1 MNTVYKEKID
11 KDHFSLNLIFIFQN
25 IRKLEKK
32 NHVQLHLKNYFLIP
46 VMPLLVF
53 SCMQFL

>member
-32 NHVQLHLKNYFLIP
+32 IMYNSILKTIFL
-46 VMPLLVF
+46 
-53 SCMQFL
+53 FL